1 MAMLDLL
8 KQADIFKGLS
18 DDQLAKIQAGCK
30 EIEYQSGSRLFAEG
44 EKSDRVW
51 IVSEGQVDL
60 RFDLPGRPS
69 SEENTIFSITPGNT
83 LGWSSFIPPYQYK
96 LSAYCATRTCKI
108 IQVLNEFLLDLFEKD
123 ARMGFL
129 VITNVTAI
137 ASAHFNQLQSSV
149 GGSPTSKI
157 TITVHMATCGIAA
170 GARTVMTALMDEI
183 YDSKRQDIEVKSSGC
198 IGECPSEPNVTVEIG
213 GQETVIYQKMT
224 PEKIRQVFNHHILK
238 GEVQEAYRLNIED

>member
-8 KQADIFKGLS
+8 KRADIFKGFS
-18 DDQLAKIQAGCK
+18 DDQLAKIQAGCQ
-30 EIEYQSGSRLFAEG
+30 EIEYHSGSRLFAEG

-51 IVSEGQVDL
+51 IVSEGRVDL

-69 SEENTIFSITPGNT
+69 SEQNTIFSITPGNT

-108 IQVLNEFLLDLFEKD
+108 VQVLHEFLLNLFEKD
-123 ARMGFL
+123 ARMGFR
-129 VITNVTAI
+129 VISNLTAI
-137 ASAHFNQLQSSV
+137 ASAHFDRLQKSAD
-149 GGSPTSKI
+149 GSPASKI

-170 GARTVMTALMDEI
+170 GARPVMTALMDEI

-198 IGECPSEPNVTVEIG
+198 IGECHSEPNVTVEIG
-213 GQETVIYQKMT
+213 GEEAVVYQKMT
-224 PEKIRQVFNHHILK
+224 PDKIRQVFNKHILK
-238 GEVQEAYRLNIED
+238 GEVQETYQLKIED